1 MEITIGVRNVAREI
15 SLESDQS
22 ADEVRELVAAAIEK
36 GGLLE
41 LKDQRGRKVIVP
53 VDALGFVELGQE
65 EQLRVGFGAA

>member
-1 MEITIGVRNVAREI
+1 MEITIGVQNVAREI

-22 ADEVRELVAAAIEK
+22 ADEVRQLVAAAIEK

-41 LKDQRGRKVIVP
+41 LKDQRGRKVMVP

>member
-22 ADEVRELVAAAIEK
+22 AEDVSALVAKAIEK
-36 GGLLE
+36 GGVLA
-41 LKDQRGRKVIVP
+41 LKDQRGRRVLVP

-65 EQLRVGFGAA
+65 EQLRVGFGAD

>member
-22 ADEVRELVAAAIEK
+22 AEDVSKLIAKAIET
-36 GGLLE
+36 GGVLA
-41 LKDQRGRKVIVP
+41 LKDQRGRRVLVP

-65 EQLRVGFGAA
+65 EQLRVGFGAD